1 MSSRTSPSAAGIL
14 ACLASVAA
22 AQPGGRDGGLRWTP
36 VEQGVD
42 DRNPL
47 AARLRAQPADLRQ
60 PTDFDRVFRL
70 DPSLGRRDATV
81 RLFGGAG
88 LRGEVYARRSG
99 GVTAVFPASSYKRTR
114 GGLLRAEVPAGT
126 VFALGD
132 SVGGLL
138 GADPYPAPPAT
149 GANFV
154 DLSAAGDAPPEPRPA
169 APLTIWSDDRY
180 RRERLRALLR

>member
-1 MSSRTSPSAAGIL
+1 LPPRSRAGGTAASGGRRSSRAWTTATRSRPASA
-14 ACLASVAA
+14 
-22 AQPGGRDGGLRWTP
+22 
-36 VEQGVD
+36 
-42 DRNPL
+42 
-47 AARLRAQPADLRQ
+47 

-99 GVTAVFPASSYKRTR
+99 GVTAVFPASSYKRAR

-180 RRERLRALLR
+180 RRERLRSLLR